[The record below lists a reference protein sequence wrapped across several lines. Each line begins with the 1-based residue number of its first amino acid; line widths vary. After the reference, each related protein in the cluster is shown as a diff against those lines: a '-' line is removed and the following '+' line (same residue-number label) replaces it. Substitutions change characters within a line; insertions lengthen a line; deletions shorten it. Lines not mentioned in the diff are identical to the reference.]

1 MWVHFVL
8 GLEVLYMVDENGN
21 ICLLIKFTSYPAVKK
36 IGDLFFEDRK
46 KRTMVTILYV
56 CENGR
61 TS

>member
-1 MWVHFVL
+1 
-8 GLEVLYMVDENGN
+8 MVDENGN